1 MDSRNRRSYSGGS
14 GNDGSG
20 GRGNNST
27 AYYNRSRSRF
37 SRSRSRSRERNR
49 GFGGGGGGSGGF
61 RNRNSRSRSRDRSPA
76 FRHDERGGRGG
87 DPDLYHNLINDD
99 YRDEQRNYNP
109 RNNFNSRPFRREDN
123 FEQNRSHRNNSRD
136 NDRGREHHDN
146 FDNDQRWRDYET
158 RERNSMERSERYQDR
173 EPKRPWNRN
182 YSNEH
187 DDRDRSHE
195 RMSRP
200 RDSRPNNNGVGNN
213 RERERDWEHD
223 RDQDW
228 NHDRNQDRH
237 QDRHRRGS
245 SEEDLDESQ
254 MRRNK
259 NGNPQEPLN
268 IIIILGLTMEITRA
282 DIMSELIKMNMEP
295 ACIRIIRKHG
305 KRFCPE
311 NAEMPQQQRNSS
323 RGIAFVEFTTVE
335 EAKQWMEI
343 TQGILKLGDYRL
355 TMQYCHTVIQD
366 WNCSKCGVCNFKF
379 RRYCF
384 VCKTSREEAESVGGS
399 EGVDE
404 VSTILTKS
412 TENTAER
419 KNTTLIS
426 PLSEVMLRN
435 LDALT
440 NEEGVLT
447 ALQQHLPDLS
457 KTISKV
463 LISRD
468 TLTQASRGICYLH
481 FDTLIDSMNVH
492 NGLTALNPPLTLDDR
507 PVAITYCIDAEDQ
520 QTGSKVAST
529 AATKGSEES
538 HQSRD
543 APVVSP
549 SGLGGNYT
557 LADVPRLAEYSA
569 SLYASNPAEHTHY
582 VQYYTDF
589 YTAEISKKSADPQL
603 TEANS
608 GAAVA
613 LSAIQRKQKK
623 MNSIETTIT
632 AAAAAAA
639 QAAAE
644 VKASFAAQAIS
655 SAPRGNDGKTYPTPD
670 VSQYQ
675 YDETSGYYYDRTT
688 GLYYDAHSQYYYNN
702 ETGAY
707 LYWDQKRST
716 YVLATPASTQAAL
729 QEVLADAEQKD
740 DDAKKA
746 KEKEKDKEGGGNK
759 HDKVKVAKKIVK
771 DMEKWAKQLNQKKDY
786 TVVATPQPILSA
798 NDGPSTSRG
807 SQGGYADL
815 GFSILEKKE
824 RAKLTDFMSQ
834 AGPPGSNKIV
844 NAYGGGSDSDEEGA
858 GNSHIA
864 QSSMGHGSGGGSVDE
879 SDYVDFQKL
888 TCQLCKRA
896 FQSLDIL
903 QKHLKMSN
911 LHKENLAKL
920 NQSSGGANVDEGLSY
935 RDRAK
940 ERRLKYGESD
950 PPPPNRSR
958 ERFEQE
964 IKTLQT
970 RQKDNSGPADAMP
983 ISSSNVGSRLLQK
996 MGWSEGQGLGRKNQ
1010 GRTQIIEADGRTNNV
1025 GLGNKAGNMIP
1036 GNDYKSYIKKMMKQR
1051 YENA

>member
-1 MDSRNRRSYSGGS
+1 MDSRNRRGYSGGS
-14 GNDGSG
+14 GNDGTG
-20 GRGNNST
+20 GRGGNST

-49 GFGGGGGGSGGF
+49 GFGGGGGGGF
-61 RNRNSRSRSRDRSPA
+61 RHRNTRSRSRDRSPG
-76 FRHDERGGRGG
+76 FRHDERGARGGGGGGG
-87 DPDLYHNLINDD
+87 DPDLYHNMINDD
-99 YRDEQRNYNP
+99 FRDDQRNYNP
-109 RNNFNSRPFRREDN
+109 RNNFNNRPFRREDS
-123 FEQNRSHRNNSRD
+123 FEQNRNHRNNSRD
-136 NDRGREHHDN
+136 NDRGRDNHDN
-146 FDNDQRWRDYET
+146 LDNDQRWRDFDN
-158 RERNSMERSERYQDR
+158 RERNSMERSERFQDR

-187 DDRDRSHE
+187 DDRGRSHE

-200 RDSRPNNNGVGNN
+200 RDIRPSNNGVGSN

-237 QDRHRRGS
+237 RRGS
-245 SEEDLDESQ
+245 SEEDLDEGQ

-259 NGNPQEPLN
+259 NGNSQEPLN

-305 KRFCPE
+305 KRFCPDS
-311 NAEMPQQQRNSS
+311 AAMPQQQRNSS

-343 TQGILKLGDYRL
+343 TQGILKLGDHRL
-355 TMQYCHTVIQD
+355 TMQYSHTRIQD

-379 RRYCF
+379 RCYCF

-404 VSTILTKS
+404 VSNILTK
-412 TENTAER
+412 
-419 KNTTLIS
+419 KI
-426 PLSEVMLRN
+426 MLRN

-447 ALQQHLPDLS
+447 ALQQYLPDLT

-468 TLTQASRGICYLH
+468 TLTQASRGICYLQ

-507 PVAITYCIDAEDQ
+507 PVAITYCIDAEEH
-520 QTGSKVAST
+520 QTGSKDAST
-529 AATKGSEES
+529 TATKGSEES
-538 HQSRD
+538 HQNRD
-543 APVVSP
+543 AALVSP

-569 SLYASNPAEHTHY
+569 SLYASNPAEQAHY

-589 YTAEISKKSADPQL
+589 YTSEISKKNADPQL

-655 SAPRGNDGKTYPTPD
+655 SAPRGNDGKTYPAPD

-729 QEVLADAEQKD
+729 QEVLADAEQKE

-746 KEKEKDKEGGGNK
+746 KEKEKDKEGGANK

-798 NDGPSTSRG
+798 HDGPSTSRG

-834 AGPPGSNKIV
+834 AVPTGTNKVV
-844 NAYGGGSDSDEEGA
+844 NAYGGGSESEEEGA
-858 GNSHIA
+858 GNLQNV
-864 QSSMGHGSGGGSVDE
+864 QSSMGTGPVSGSVDE

-920 NQSSGGANVDEGLSY
+920 NQSSGGGGVDESLSY

-970 RQKDNSGPADAMP
+970 RQKDISGPAAAMP
-983 ISSSNVGSRLLQK
+983 ICSSNVGSRLLQK

-1010 GRTQIIEADGRTNNV
+1010 GRTQIIEAEGRTNNV
-1025 GLGNKAGNMIP
+1025 GLGNKAGNMMP

>member
-20 GRGNNST
+20 GRGGNST

-49 GFGGGGGGSGGF
+49 GFGGGGGGGGGF
-61 RNRNSRSRSRDRSPA
+61 RHRNSRSRSRSPA

-87 DPDLYHNLINDD
+87 GGGGGDPDLYHNLINED
-99 YRDEQRNYNP
+99 YRDDERNYNP
-109 RNNFNSRPFRREDN
+109 RNNFNNRQFRREDN
-123 FEQNRSHRNNSRD
+123 FEQNRNHRNNSRD
-136 NDRGREHHDN
+136 NDRGRDHHEN
-146 FDNDQRWRDYET
+146 FDNDQRWRDFET
-158 RERNSMERSERYQDR
+158 RERNSMERSERFQDR
-173 EPKRPWNRN
+173 EPRRPWNRN

-200 RDSRPNNNGVGNN
+200 RDSRPNNNGGVGNN

-223 RDQDW
+223 RDQDSW
-228 NHDRNQDRH
+228 NHERNQDRH

-245 SEEDLDESQ
+245 SEEDMDEGQ

-259 NGNPQEPLN
+259 NGNAQEPLN

-305 KRFCPE
+305 KRFCPDT
-311 NAEMPQQQRNSS
+311 AAMPQQQRNSS

-343 TQGILKLGDYRL
+343 TQGILKLGDHRL
-355 TMQYCHTVIQD
+355 TMQYSHTRIQD

-379 RRYCF
+379 RCYCF

-404 VSTILTKS
+404 VSSILTK
-412 TENTAER
+412 
-419 KNTTLIS
+419 KI
-426 PLSEVMLRN
+426 MLRN

-447 ALQQHLPDLS
+447 ALQQYLPDLT

-492 NGLTALNPPLTLDDR
+492 NGLMALNPPLTLDDR
-507 PVAITYCIDAEDQ
+507 PVAITYCIDAEEL
-520 QTGSKVAST
+520 QTGSKDASK
-529 AATKGSEES
+529 AATKASEES
-538 HQSRD
+538 HLSRD
-543 APVVSP
+543 AAVVSP

-569 SLYASNPAEHTHY
+569 SLYASNPAEQAHY

-589 YTAEISKKSADPQL
+589 YTAEIHGKKSRDPQL

-623 MNSIETTIT
+623 MSSIETTIT

-655 SAPRGNDGKTYPTPD
+655 AAPRGNDGKTYPTPD

-729 QEVLADAEQKD
+729 QEVLVDAEQKEEE
-740 DDAKKA
+740 AKKA

-786 TVVATPQPILSA
+786 TVVATPQPILSG

-824 RAKLTDFMSQ
+824 RAKLTDYMSQ
-834 AGPPGSNKIV
+834 AGPPGTNKIV
-844 NAYGGGSDSDEEGA
+844 NAYGGGSDSEEEAA
-858 GNSHIA
+858 GNLQNA
-864 QSSMGHGSGGGSVDE
+864 QGSMVAGTGSVDE

-920 NQSSGGANVDEGLSY
+920 NQSSGGAVVDEGLSY

-970 RQKDNSGPADAMP
+970 RQKDNSGPAPAMP

-1010 GRTQIIEADGRTNNV
+1010 GRTQIIEAEGRTNNV
-1025 GLGNKAGNMIP
+1025 GLGNKAGSMIP